1 MKEALL
7 TIVTKQH
14 EQGEDITFT
23 TRTKCKETSEGIALA
38 YEENLS
44 DEDVVNTKLL
54 IGDDSVMVER
64 IGESGGD
71 MFFKKTTTYETKYNA
86 LGAISLDMKIFTVN
100 LDISKDEKGI
110 SADIDYQLFV
120 GGTNVGK
127 MGMNIKVEYI

>member
-7 TIVTKQH
+7 TIITKQ
-14 EQGEDITFT
+14 QDDDLTFT
-23 TRTKCKETSEGIALA
+23 TRTQCCETEEGIALV

-64 IGESGGD
+64 DGEVGGD

-86 LGAISLDMKIFTVN
+86 LGALSLDMKIFTVN
-100 LDISKDEKGI
+100 LDISKDENGV

-120 GGTNVGK
+120 GGASVGK
-127 MGMNIKVEYI
+127 MGMNIKVEYV

>member
-7 TIVTKQH
+7 TIITKQ
-14 EQGEDITFT
+14 QEDNLTFT
-23 TRTKCKETSEGIALA
+23 TRTQCSETEEGIALV

-54 IGDDSVMVER
+54 IGNDSVMVER
-64 IGESGGD
+64 DGEVGGD

-86 LGAISLDMKIFTVN
+86 LGALSLDMKIFTVN
-100 LDISKDEKGI
+100 LDINKDENGV

-120 GGTNVGK
+120 GGASVGK
-127 MGMNIKVEYI
+127 MGMNIKVEYV

>member
-7 TIVTKQH
+7 TIVTKQP
-14 EQGEDITFT
+14 EQDEDITFT
-23 TRTKCKETSEGIALA
+23 TRTEYDETNEGIALV

-44 DEDVVNTKLL
+44 DEDVVSTKLL

-71 MFFKKTTTYETKYNA
+71 MFFKKTTTYETKYKA
-86 LGAISLDMKIFTVN
+86 LGTISLDMKIFTVN
-100 LDISKDEKGI
+100 LDISKDENGI

-120 GGTNVGK
+120 AGTNVGK
-127 MGMNIKVEYI
+127 MGMNIKVEYV

>member
-7 TIVTKQH
+7 TIITKQ
-14 EQGEDITFT
+14 QDDDLTFT
-23 TRTKCKETSEGIALA
+23 TRTQCCETDEGIALV

-64 IGESGGD
+64 DGEVGGD

-86 LGAISLDMKIFTVN
+86 LGALSLDMKIFTVN
-100 LDISKDEKGI
+100 LDISKDENGV

-120 GGTNVGK
+120 GGASVGK
-127 MGMNIKVEYI
+127 MGMNIKVEYV